1 MLRDLTFSPGPGLD
15 SSFQSFSVYFR
26 KVGIVTD
33 NEDGDQYLCIFLD
46 VTPGSIPFPL
56 LSRSFSIPTAYL
68 GALLSI
74 CVAESP
80 G

>member
-15 SSFQSFSVYFR
+15 SSLIVSVYFR